1 MQRDYMRNLREQ
13 LQKRRD
19 NGENDLI
26 IKYNKGIPSIINKN
40 KNF

>member
-1 MQRDYMRNLREQ
+1 MQRDHIRNLREQ

-26 IKYNKGIPSIINKN
+26 IKYNKGIPRIINKN
-40 KNF
+40 KIF